1 MRRRRNTM
9 KDDTV
14 SRAAVMQSL
23 TKEYNR
29 RRTGDGLK
37 LAWIE
42 KAVNEVPAVT
52 EARIN
57 LNESIK
63 VKLTDLGKD
72 IYYHRFDAVN
82 KAAGKEIC
90 KPCYPKEDEDGYT
103 KFQLWCFMAL
113 YGEHMSMTAPAVIK
127 PLEIVYEEEQHGSD

>member
-1 MRRRRNTM
+1 M

-42 KAVNEVPAVT
+42 KAVNEVPAEPLTVDGVT
-52 EARIN
+52 F
-57 LNESIK
+57 
-63 VKLTDLGKD
+63 
-72 IYYHRFDAVN
+72 Y
-82 KAAGKEIC
+82 
-90 KPCYPKEDEDGYT
+90 PCDPEKNTPCSKTNCFMDGGECWMTVHEEYREDGE
-103 KFQLWCFMAL
+103 K
-113 YGEHMSMTAPAVIK
+113 E
-127 PLEIVYEEEQHGSD
+127 